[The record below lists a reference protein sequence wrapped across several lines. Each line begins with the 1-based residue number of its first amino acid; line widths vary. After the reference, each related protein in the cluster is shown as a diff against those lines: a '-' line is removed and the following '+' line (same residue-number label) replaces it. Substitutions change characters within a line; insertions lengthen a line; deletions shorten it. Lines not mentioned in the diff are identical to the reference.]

1 MPATKCRC
9 CEKKVSFDRP
19 RRCPECGHVF
29 QGNGWDGIDAHW
41 RASENAPTHEAVMPY
56 VVFWNTLCYG
66 HGGKPAIDEVRAL
79 NLRVARIVEATNH
92 PNADRLYVLKVD
104 LGTEGQRQIVAGVK
118 QYYTPEQLVGK
129 SVIVVAGLQP
139 AMLRGV
145 ESQGMMLAV
154 GTGADVVLLT
164 TEKPVPT
171 GAQVT

>member
-1 MPATKCRC
+1 MPT
-9 CEKKVSFDRP
+9 
-19 RRCPECGHVF
+19 
-29 QGNGWDGIDAHW
+29 
-41 RASENAPTHEAVMPY
+41 
-56 VVFWNTLCYG
+56 
-66 HGGKPAIDEVRAL
+66 IDEFRAL
-79 NLRVARIVEATNH
+79 NLRVAKIVEVTNH

-104 LGTEGQRQIVAGVK
+104 LGAEQRQIVAGVK

-154 GTGADVVLLT
+154 GTGTDVVLLT

-171 GAQVT
+171 GSQVT